1 MSNYFVNKLKAEKK
15 DDYFDGI
22 YGQTQVM
29 MAYRSND
36 LSLSR
41 EQVES
46 ILKTHTLT
54 VEVGEEIPYCDVLTA
69 VYSFTL
75 FDFMLD
81 TLDRPLDANLIAEFE
96 IVMSNRYHEV
106 CHVDVSELL
115 EDTEGLQRLYWQY
128 IDAGGNK
135 CVARMLFYRQCLL
148 NDDLLF
154 LLTDVNRFEAFLCE
168 LLGY

>member
-1 MSNYFVNKLKAEKK
+1 MSNYFVNKLKAEKEENHLT
-15 DDYFDGI
+15 GA
-22 YGQTQVM
+22 YGKTQVM

-54 VEVGEEIPYCDVLTA
+54 VEVGEEIPYYDVLTA
-69 VYSFTL
+69 VLSFTL

-96 IVMSNRYHEV
+96 TVMSNRYHE
-106 CHVDVSELL
+106 CNHVDVSELL
-115 EDTEGLQRLYWQY
+115 EDTEGLQLYWQY

>member
-1 MSNYFVNKLKAEKK
+1 MSNYFVNKLKAEKN

-69 VYSFTL
+69 VYSFTS

>member
-46 ILKTHTLT
+46 ILQTHTLT
-54 VEVGEEIPYCDVLTA
+54 VEVGEKIPYFDVLTA
-69 VYSFTL
+69 VLSFTL

-96 IVMSNRYHEV
+96 TIMSNRYHEV

>member
-1 MSNYFVNKLKAEKK
+1 MSNYFVNKLKAEKN

-46 ILKTHTLT
+46 ILQTHTLT

-69 VYSFTL
+69 VLSFTL

-96 IVMSNRYHEV
+96 TVMSNRYHE
-106 CHVDVSELL
+106 CNHVDVSELL
-115 EDTEGLQRLYWQY
+115 EDAEGLQLYWRY
-128 IDAGGNK
+128 IGAGGNK

>member
-1 MSNYFVNKLKAEKK
+1 MSNYFVNKLKAEKN